1 MKRANLK
8 EAGEFLIKLSEVL
21 SDENLEETNIMT
33 AVAGAIIFAG
43 IIDRDLPQEVLFER
57 SGENEAE

>member
-8 EAGEFLIKLSEVL
+8 EAGEFLIKLSETL

-43 IIDRDLPQEVLFER
+43 IIDGDLPQEVLFER
-57 SGENEAE
+57 SSENEAG